1 MSDELCLSNE
11 LDFTIV
17 AYFLSFLTSDD
28 NIAPLTRLAHDCLGF
43 AFVVRDPSLRLE
55 PGFSPAECSPWMGG
69 RVTPR
74 DVLSADSVTLLCFI
88 AATK

>member
-28 NIAPLTRLAHDCLGF
+28 NIPPLTRLAHDCLGF
-43 AFVVRDPSLRLE
+43 AFVVRDPS
-55 PGFSPAECSPWMGG
+55 PAECSPWMGG
-69 RVTPR
+69 RVTPM
-74 DVLSADSVTLLCFI
+74 DVLSAESATVLCFI